1 MDCYKFAGACACC
14 DSAAADRGETY
25 ILSEARKTAMIFITA
40 GSLKGK
46 SGTFGYSFIRKI
58 GNHKNRT
65 AQCRQRKR
73 GFLLHTAGFRKRF
86 IHAGLEG
93 AKKRSDIF

>member
-1 MDCYKFAGACACC
+1 MDCYKFAGACALC

-46 SGTFGYSFIRKI
+46 SGTSGYSFIRRI
-58 GNHKNRT
+58 GNHENRT
-65 AQCRQRKR
+65 AQRRQRKR
-73 GFLLHTAGFRKRF
+73 GFLLHNGAFRKRF

-93 AKKRSDIF
+93 ARKRSDIF

>member
-1 MDCYKFAGACACC
+1 MDCYKFAGACVLCG
-14 DSAAADRGETY
+14 SAAADRTESY

-46 SGTFGYSFIRKI
+46 SGTFGYSFIRRI
-58 GNHKNRT
+58 GNHENRT

>member
-1 MDCYKFAGACACC
+1 MDCYKFAGACALYG
-14 DSAAADRGETY
+14 SAAADRTESY

-46 SGTFGYSFIRKI
+46 SGTSGYSFIRKI

-65 AQCRQRKR
+65 AQRRQRKR
-73 GFLLHTAGFRKRF
+73 GFLLHNGAFRKRF

-93 AKKRSDIF
+93 AENMSDIF

>member
-1 MDCYKFAGACACC
+1 MDCYKFAGACALCG
-14 DSAAADRGETY
+14 SAAADRGESY
-25 ILSEARKTAMIFITA
+25 ILSEARKTTMIFINA

-46 SGTFGYSFIRKI
+46 SRTFGYSFIRKI
-58 GNHKNRT
+58 VNHGNRT

-93 AKKRSDIF
+93 AKNMSVIF